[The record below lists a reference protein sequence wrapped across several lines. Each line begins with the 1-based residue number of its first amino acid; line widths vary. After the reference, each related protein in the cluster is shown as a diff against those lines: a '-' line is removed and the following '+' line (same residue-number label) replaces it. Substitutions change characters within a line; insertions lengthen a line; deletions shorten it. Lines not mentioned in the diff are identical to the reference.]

1 MPLILASNSASGY
14 NVANSLRFNS
24 GSSDYLNRTL
34 STPTNNKIYTWSGW
48 IKKTKNDEVAPN
60 IFGAHSGGLRDC
72 IRFDGGGN
80 ALQMIFNEVGSGNL
94 VTTQLL
100 RDVSAWYHIVVA
112 VDTTQATSTNRVKIY
127 LNGTQIT
134 SFSTSSYPAQNYTN
148 ILNAANPHV
157 FGKNADLSNEFFNGY
172 IAETYFIDGQQLTP
186 SSFGETD
193 TLTEIWKPKAYVGTF
208 GNNGFY
214 LQFKNSA
221 ALGTDSSGNG
231 NTFTVNNLTS
241 VDQSTDTCTNNFST
255 LNNLAGSSQA
265 AASTFSEGNLKI
277 VAAGSNY
284 RPTPSTIGVSAGKW
298 YAEFLLNAA
307 AGDAGFG
314 IMGNQ
319 GTADG
324 NWGGNLLNN
333 YWWYCGTNAG
343 TPGVYSNNSLITNG
357 GIGTMTTNDIG
368 MIAMDLDN
376 NRVYFGKN
384 GTFLN
389 SSNPANGTNPYPITA
404 ATSTELGF
412 YFFTAGD
419 WGGGTRGNWSTNFG
433 SPPFTIASG
442 NADANGYGN
451 FEYAVP
457 AGYYSLNTKNLATYG

>member
-14 NVANSLRFNS
+14 NVANSLRFNRS
-24 GSSDYLNRTL
+24 SSDGLSKTFGTNSNRRTFTFSSWCKL
-34 STPTNNKIYTWSGW
+34 TPTSSSG
-48 IKKTKNDEVAPN
+48 ERVL
-60 IFGAHSGGLRDC
+60 FGGS
-72 IRFDGGGN
+72 DGTGYIWFLIG
-80 ALQMIFNEVGSGNL
+80 GSGNIYL
-94 VTTQLL
+94 QNNPGSTLELNTTQLL
-100 RDVSAWYHIVVA
+100 RDFSAWYHIVLA
-112 VDTTQATSTNRVKIY
+112 IDTTQATSSNRAKLYINGNQVTAFATSTY
-127 LNGTQIT
+127 PSLNE
-134 SFSTSSYPAQNYTN
+134 
-148 ILNAANPHV
+148 
-157 FGKNADLSNEFFNGY
+157 DLSFTTSTQALKIGEIFSANYFDGY
-172 IAETYFIDGQQLTP
+172 MSEVYWIDGQALTP
-186 SSFGETD
+186 SSFGETN
-193 TLTEIWKPKAYVGTF
+193 TLSGIWIPKAYTGSFGT
-208 GNNGFY
+208 NGFY
-214 LQFKNSA
+214 LKFANSA

-231 NTFTVNNLTS
+231 NTFTANNLTS

-442 NADANGYGN
+442 NADAQGFGN

-457 AGYYSLNTKNLATYG
+457 SGYFALCTKNLANFG

>member
-1 MPLILASNSASGY
+1 MPLLSTIGAAAARAFGFLKALVTGGY
-14 NVANSLRFNS
+14 EVDNSLRFNS

-48 IKKTKNDEVAPN
+48 IKKTKNDESAPN
-60 IFGAHSGGLRDC
+60 IFGAHSGGSRDC

-80 ALQMIFNEVGSGNL
+80 ALQMIFNEANSGNL

-127 LNGTQIT
+127 LNGSQIT
-134 SFSTSSYPAQNYTN
+134 SFSTSSYPAQNYIN
-148 ILNAANPHV
+148 IINAANSHV

-193 TLTEIWKPKAYVGTF
+193 PAIPSSGIWIPKAYTGSF

-241 VDQSTDTCTNNFST
+241 VDQMTDTPT
-255 LNNLAGSSQA
+255 LNYCTLNPLMKSTADVVLTQGNLNMVSNFASGWQNAGS
-265 AASTFSEGNLKI
+265 TFAVK
-277 VAAGSNY
+277 
-284 RPTPSTIGVSAGKW
+284 TGKW
-298 YAEFLLNAA
+298 YWEAKATVVSATDKTSIGVIEFDTTQVDFIGNTNKDLAS
-307 AGDAGFG
+307 FG
-314 IMGNQ
+314 ISGH
-319 GTADG
+319 G
-324 NWGGNLLNN
+324 
-333 YWWYCGTNAG
+333 AG
-343 TPGVYSNNSLITNG
+343 TGSYTYAQG
-357 GIGTMTTNDIG
+357 DII
-368 MIAMDLDN
+368 MCAMDVTN
-376 NRVYFGKN
+376 NKVYWGKN
-384 GTFLN
+384 GTFYGTLD
-389 SSNPANGTNPYPITA
+389 PAAGTGTVTQTINNNNFCMPVVGGYGG
-404 ATSTELGF
+404 STWEM
-412 YFFTAGD
+412 
-419 WGGGTRGNWSTNFG
+419 NFG
-433 SPPFTIASG
+433 IPQFTVSSG
-442 NADANGYGN
+442 NSDANGYGN

-457 AGYYSLNTKNLATYG
+457 SGFYALNTKNLADYG